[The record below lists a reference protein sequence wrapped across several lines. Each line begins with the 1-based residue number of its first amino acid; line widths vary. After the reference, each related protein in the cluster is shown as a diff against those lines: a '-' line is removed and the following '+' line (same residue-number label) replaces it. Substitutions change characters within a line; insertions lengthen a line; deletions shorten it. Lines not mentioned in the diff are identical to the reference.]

1 MPLAFS
7 PDMLL
12 PSAKL
17 KPVPVSPHAWE
28 ELAISDAG
36 KQFVDRK
43 IVLPLQRSEL
53 AGKHGLAP
61 PRAVL
66 LFGPPGTGK
75 SQLPRAIASRLGW
88 SLIEAD
94 LSTVVQ
100 DPVRLA
106 DLFRESFQREDV
118 VVFFDEFEHLGL
130 RRAPERTDTRVLTN
144 EFLKSVDALRADGQL
159 LLVCAT
165 NHVTLLDPALLRP
178 GRFDFIVP
186 VGPPDGATRQQLL
199 QSRVRR
205 SDGARVDVDRVA
217 AATDGLTAA
226 DITELWQRAAQ
237 QAFEREFFTGRPTR
251 VGTDDLLVSSENL
264 RPTLSDEDR
273 AAFERDAR
281 AFARL

>member
-7 PDMLL
+7 PDILL
-12 PSAKL
+12 PSTVL
-17 KPVPVSPHAWE
+17 KPVPVSPRAWE

-36 KQFVDRK
+36 KQFVDHK
-43 IVLPLQRSEL
+43 VVLPLQRSEL

-75 SQLPRAIASRLGW
+75 SQIPRAIACRLEW

-106 DLFRESFQREDV
+106 DLFRESFQREGV

-130 RRAPERTDTRVLTN
+130 RRAPERADTRVLTN
-144 EFLKSVDALRADGQL
+144 EFLKSVDALRDDGQL

-165 NHVTLLDPALLRP
+165 NHVALLDPALLRP

-237 QAFEREFFTGRPTR
+237 QAFERELFTGRPTR
-251 VGTDDLLVSSENL
+251 VGTDDLLGSSENL